1 MEKEKI
7 HPGQPIAE
15 GENDSSLPRI
25 RVISEWPG
33 CRNILQLQS
42 FLGLC
47 NYYRCFVQQFK
58 HITSPLTRYIE
69 GKKPFVL
76 KEKKSITVFW
86 FKKKK
91 KYVMTV
97 IINDL
102 FQVHRQKIHL
112 SISTSRPN

>member
-76 KEKKSITVFW
+76 KEKKSITVADFN
-86 FKKKK
+86 KKK
-91 KYVMTV
+91 
-97 IINDL
+97 
-102 FQVHRQKIHL
+102 
-112 SISTSRPN
+112 